1 MIHEQFDEYLKN
13 YAIASIHIYN
23 MKAVPFNRGLVPAQ
37 VSDPYMKL
45 EIIKT
50 AINAFMTF
58 DPGIPLEFFI
68 VVNSGTDCEMTQK
81 YYDSID
87 GTVTKWGTIIRVLD
101 APDSEYPGPYGARM
115 FVYREFPYRK
125 YYFDCDNDCMPMM
138 DGWFAE
144 GIRRLNLDPTIGLLG
159 ANISEKPYQCKDN
172 IIWYDW
178 TGQPTPAPCIKYPSG
193 FWTFIPGHIY
203 ALFDYYWG
211 KDWFSQGNCYY
222 DWTASQGE
230 LGFAFKVLQLG
241 YKVAD
246 FVDDETDAFYS
257 YIVPDS
263 LFPNKTIGNVDE
275 YPSKPRLCPFYHAQ
289 LKILKPQK
297 WQWLRKYISGKFFYV
312 QK

>member
-1 MIHEQFDEYLKN
+1 MVHSEHTPIKN

-23 MKAVPFNRGLVPAQ
+23 MKAIPFNRGLVPAQ

-50 AINAFMTF
+50 AINAFMNF
-58 DPGIPLEFFI
+58 NPGIPLEYFI
-68 VVNSGTDCEMTQK
+68 VVNSGTDCAMTKK

-87 GTVTKWGTIIRVLD
+87 GHVTEWGTIVRVLD
-101 APDSEYPGPYGARM
+101 APDDQYPGPYGARM
-115 FVYREFPYRK
+115 AVYREYPKYK

-138 DGWFAE
+138 DGWYAE
-144 GIRRLNLDPTIGLLG
+144 GIRRLNLDPMIGLLG
-159 ANISEKPYQCKDN
+159 ANISEKPYQCRDTIK
-172 IIWYDW
+172 WYDVNNDEI
-178 TGQPTPAPCIKYPSG
+178 PAPCIKYPSG

-203 ALFDYYWG
+203 DLFDYHWG

-230 LGFAFKVLQLG
+230 LGFAFRVLQLG
-241 YKVAD
+241 YKIAD

-263 LFPNKTIGNVDE
+263 LFPNFTIGNPDD

-289 LKILKPQK
+289 LKILRPQK
-297 WQWLRKYISGKFFYV
+297 WDWLRRYVCQKFGK
-312 QK
+312 